1 MKLVSFSLPSPMGPQ
16 IRTGA
21 LDAAGG
27 IVDLAGAFRG
37 ALLREGLTPGA
48 AARVSEALLPG
59 DMVALIEG
67 GDRSLDAA
75 RRALQ
80 WAAEEGL
87 DAGPNAGPDAAG
99 VPIVYQAQ
107 GLHFLPPV
115 PRPPLLRDFMGF
127 ETHLRN
133 IYPKLGRE
141 IPPEWYK
148 IPVYYKGNPGSLG
161 THGDD
166 IPIPSYA
173 TALDIEF
180 ELAMVIGRG
189 GINIPP
195 ERALDH
201 VFGYMIYNDFS
212 ERTIQAREMSVGLG
226 PAKGKDFVR
235 GHVLGPYLVT
245 ADEVPDVYNL
255 RMVARVND
263 EVWCESHSGT
273 IHWKFEQMIA
283 HVSTDEYLWPGE
295 VLGSGTVGGGS
306 GTERGTLLGR
316 GDVVELE
323 VERLGTLKNRVI

>member
-1 MKLVSFSLPSPMGPQ
+1 MKLVSFSLPSPTGPV

-21 LDAAGG
+21 LDAGG
-27 IVDLAGAFRG
+27 RIVDLAGACR
-37 ALLREGLTPGA
+37 ASLLAEGLTPA
-48 AARVSEALLPG
+48 AATRVSEALLPG

-67 GDRSLDAA
+67 GERSLDAA
-75 RRALQ
+75 HQALQ
-80 WAAEEGL
+80 WAAKE
-87 DAGPNAGPDAAG
+87 GPDAG
-99 VPIVYQAQ
+99 GLPIVH
-107 GLHFLPPV
+107 GPEDLRLLPPI

-148 IPVYYKGNPGSLG
+148 MPVYYKGNPASVGA
-161 THGDD
+161 HGDD

-173 TALDIEF
+173 SALDMEF
-180 ELAMVIGRG
+180 ELAMVVGLG
-189 GINIPP
+189 GINIPA

-235 GHVLGPYLVT
+235 GHVLGPHLVT

-273 IHWKFEQMIA
+273 IHWTFEQMIA
-283 HVSTDEYLWPGE
+283 HVSTDEFLLPGE

-306 GTERGTLLGR
+306 GTERGTLLQR
-316 GDVVELE
+316 GDVVELD
-323 VERLGTLKNRVI
+323 VERLGTLRNRVV

>member
-27 IVDLAGAFRG
+27 IVDLAGAFRRG
-37 ALLREGLTPGA
+37 LLREGLTPGA

-80 WAAEEGL
+80 WAAGEGL
-87 DAGPNAGPDAAG
+87 DAGPDAEG
-99 VPIVYQAQ
+99 VPIVHQAQ

-245 ADEVPDVYNL
+245 ADEVPDVYDL
-255 RMVARVND
+255 RMVARVNN

-323 VERLGTLKNRVI
+323 VERLGTLRNRVI